1 MAYEKHTW
9 KDGEV
14 ITAERMNALEE
25 GVHNE
30 QEGPQGPKGD
40 TGETGPQGPKGDTG
54 ETGPQGPKG
63 DTGETGPQGP
73 KGDTGE
79 TGPQGPKGDT
89 GETGPQGPAGEGL
102 TGEASPMEALT
113 GTEEIDAV
121 RTKVNEIIT
130 ALIAR
135 GICTASE

>member
-30 QEGPQGPKGD
+30 QE
-40 TGETGPQGPKGDTG
+40 
-54 ETGPQGPKG
+54 
-63 DTGETGPQGP
+63 
-73 KGDTGE
+73 
-79 TGPQGPKGDT
+79 GPQGPKGDT

>member
-9 KDGEV
+9 TDGEV
-14 ITAERMNALEE
+14 ITAERMNALEA
-25 GVHNE
+25 GVENE
-30 QEGPQGPKGD
+30 QVGPQGPKGDPGEAGPQGPKGD

-54 ETGPQGPKG
+54 EAGPQGPKG
-63 DTGETGPQGP
+63 N
-73 KGDTGE
+73 
-79 TGPQGPKGDT
+79 T

-102 TGEASPMEALT
+102 TGEAAPLAALA

-135 GICTASE
+135 GVCTASE

>member
-30 QEGPQGPKGD
+30 QE
-40 TGETGPQGPKGDTG
+40 
-54 ETGPQGPKG
+54 GPQGPKG

>member
-9 KDGEV
+9 TDGEV
-14 ITAERMNALEE
+14 ITAERMNALED
-25 GVHNE
+25 GVENE
-30 QEGPQGPKGD
+30 QVGPQGPTGDKGD
-40 TGETGPQGPKGDTG
+40 PGETGPQGPKGDTG
-54 ETGPQGPKG
+54 ETGL
-63 DTGETGPQGP
+63 QGP

-102 TGEASPMEALT
+102 TGVAAPLAVLA
-113 GTEEIDAV
+113 GTEEIDEV
-121 RTKVNEIIT
+121 RTKVNEIIN

-135 GICTASE
+135 GISTASE

>member
-9 KDGEV
+9 TDGEV
-14 ITAERMNALEE
+14 ITAERMNALEA
-25 GVHNE
+25 GVENE
-30 QEGPQGPKGD
+30 QVGPQGPKGDTGEAGPQGPKGD

-54 ETGPQGPKG
+54 EA
-63 DTGETGPQGP
+63 
-73 KGDTGE
+73 
-79 TGPQGPKGDT
+79 GPQGPKGDT

-102 TGEASPMEALT
+102 TGEAAPLAALA

-121 RTKVNEIIT
+121 RTKINEIIT

-135 GICTASE
+135 GVCTASE

>member
-9 KDGEV
+9 TDGEV
-14 ITAERMNALEE
+14 ITAERMNALEA
-25 GVHNE
+25 GVENE
-30 QEGPQGPKGD
+30 QGGPQGPKGDTGEAGPQGPKGD

-54 ETGPQGPKG
+54 EA
-63 DTGETGPQGP
+63 
-73 KGDTGE
+73 
-79 TGPQGPKGDT
+79 GPQGPKGDT

-102 TGEASPMEALT
+102 TGEAAPLAALA

-135 GICTASE
+135 GVCTASE

>member
-9 KDGEV
+9 TDGEV
-14 ITAERMNALEE
+14 ITAERMNALEA
-25 GVHNE
+25 GVENE
-30 QEGPQGPKGD
+30 QVGPQGPKGDTGEAGPQGPKGD

-54 ETGPQGPKG
+54 EA
-63 DTGETGPQGP
+63 
-73 KGDTGE
+73 
-79 TGPQGPKGDT
+79 GPQGPKGDT

-102 TGEASPMEALT
+102 TGEAAPLAALA

-135 GICTASE
+135 GVCTASE

>member
-1 MAYEKHTW
+1 
-9 KDGEV
+9 
-14 ITAERMNALEE
+14 MNALEE

-40 TGETGPQGPKGDTG
+40 TGETGPQGP
-54 ETGPQGPKG
+54 
-63 DTGETGPQGP
+63 
-73 KGDTGE
+73 
-79 TGPQGPKGDT
+79 
-89 GETGPQGPAGEGL
+89 AGEGL
-102 TGEASPMEALT
+102 TGEASPLEALT